1 MPGPPVTI
9 GCVVIITPGAT
20 GAPDTGTIL
29 GIFPPFVTA
38 NGLPLATAGSLCIMI
53 NSLTG
58 IPYPLVI
65 GSLASSGV
73 TVGGR
78 ALVRMGDNIPTP
90 PGIMTI
96 LGPPATLSIIDQWA
110 P

>member
-9 GCVVIITPGAT
+9 GCAVTIVPGAT
-20 GAPDTGTIL
+20 GAPDLGTIIT
-29 GIFPPFVTA
+29 IFPPVITA
-38 NGLPLATAGSLCIMI
+38 NGLPLATTGSLCLMV

-65 GSLASSGV
+65 GPVASLGV

-78 ALVRMGDNIPTP
+78 GLVRMGDLIPTP
-90 PGIMTI
+90 PGILTI
-96 LGPPATLSIIDQWA
+96 LGPPAVAFITDTS
-110 P
+110 